1 MPDVAGLRR
10 RARWCDLMKA
20 DRKPR
25 SITWLILG
33 HVLIEALALE
43 TLKGFGKWYLL
54 ARRLAFLADS
64 FFRALRASRRVPFG
78 PSMQLRNLAPFP

>member
-1 MPDVAGLRR
+1 
-10 RARWCDLMKA
+10 MKA

-43 TLKGFGKWYLL
+43 TLKGSGKWYLL

-64 FFRALRASRRVPFG
+64 FLRASQRVPFG